1 MAHFVTPTG
10 LVGFGKDANCT
21 LDLCSV
27 EYSVFEYL
35 PSLPANSVFLAL
47 FALSGFIHVY
57 QGIRSRQWFY
67 MWATV
72 LGCITEV
79 IGYAGRIELHSNPFN
94 FNYFLIQISELP
106 TLVPFVA
113 YMKLIYIVC
122 LTIAPAFFSAAI
134 YVTLSKM

>member
-21 LDLCSV
+21 LDLCSL

-35 PSLPANSVFLAL
+35 PSLPANSIFLAL
-47 FALSGFIHVY
+47 FAISGLLHVY
-57 QGIRSRQWFY
+57 QGIRSRQRFY

-79 IGYAGRIELHSNPFN
+79 TVLVQKYPATPHFAT
-94 FNYFLIQISELP
+94 Y
-106 TLVPFVA
+106 TLNLE
-113 YMKLIYIVC
+113 Y
-122 LTIAPAFFSAAI
+122 
-134 YVTLSKM
+134 